1 MTMLNN
7 TNNELFNFTTLKYE
21 LNIVKMFSVK
31 SILKSYIICIVDCSK
46 CDKNSARR
54 PGPNG
59 EGGEEAR

>member
-1 MTMLNN
+1 MTTKALKLPSMQRVKWYEMLNV
-7 TNNELFNFTTLKYE
+7 FVVVY
-21 LNIVKMFSVK
+21 FSG
-31 SILKSYIICIVDCSK
+31 